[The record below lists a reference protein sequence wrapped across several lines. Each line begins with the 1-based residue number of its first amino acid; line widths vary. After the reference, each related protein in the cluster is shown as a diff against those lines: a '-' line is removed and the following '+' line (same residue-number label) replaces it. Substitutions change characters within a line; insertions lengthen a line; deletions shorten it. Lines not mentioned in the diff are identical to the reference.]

1 MKHDDDLVDE
11 QMPEGLFEVRRRA
24 SVYIAAALV
33 PLALAGGFGW
43 FAWSVPQPWW
53 WLPCGV
59 FALVFL
65 LALPGLLD
73 LRTPLFVADQ
83 HGIRLRRGR
92 QWVGLLWS
100 EMAGIYV
107 EPRIG
112 RHDPCVKVVSPDGS
126 SIVRAPLGFTT
137 TVSVGEAEVQL
148 ARRQS
153 AAAY

>member
-1 MKHDDDLVDE
+1 MDTVDHDE
-11 QMPEGLFEVRRRA
+11 MPEGVFEVRRRA
-24 SVYIAAALV
+24 SVYLLAALV
-33 PLALAGGFGW
+33 PLVLAAAFGW
-43 FAWSVPQPWW
+43 FAWALPQV
-53 WLPCGV
+53 WLWVPCGL
-59 FALVFL
+59 FGLLFL
-65 LALPGLLD
+65 LALPGLGD
-73 LRTPLFVADQ
+73 LRTPLFVADE

-107 EPRIG
+107 EPRVG